1 MKEQKN
7 KGIPGSAFF
16 PLMLAVML
24 AIGVWLGSYM
34 NPSTAKTENQ
44 EQLNKINSV
53 LDYVEKNYVDKIN
66 RDKLVEDA
74 IEKMLAQLDPHS
86 SYIPARDLEGVE
98 EHLEGRFQGIGIR
111 FLILRDT
118 LMVTNVIPGG
128 PADNAG
134 VKAYDRIIE
143 IDGENVTNIGLTNE
157 DVQDKL
163 KGPAGSHV
171 DVMAFNR
178 KDKKDIRIIRNYVPV
193 SSVTSYMIDEKTGY
207 IQLRAFTENAYYEF
221 ISAAEQLLMK
231 GMEELIFDLR
241 NNSGGYLGQAANI
254 VDEFLP
260 SGKLI
265 VYTEGNN
272 RKRNNTYTTSNGSLK
287 DIGVVVLIN
296 SYSASASEIVA
307 GALQDN
313 DRAIVMG
320 RRSFGK
326 GLVQEQEKL
335 KDNSA
340 IRLTIA
346 RYYTPTGRSIQKPY
360 GEGIAY
366 DEDILNRYENEEYLH
381 IDSSLFVDSLKYTTE
396 GGRVVYGGGGI
407 MPDVFIPIDT
417 SGGSF
422 LLDQLHRLQAFYKF
436 GFDYASRKGKSHF
449 GDLKRYTS
457 SFRISPRLRNTFFD
471 YANGLGKVTTSEK
484 DLSVSKS
491 RIDQNIKAEIAR
503 FVWDQQGFT
512 AVVNQ
517 YDRDVQQALK
527 VLNLKKEER
536 LSYRFIP

>member
-1 MKEQKN
+1 MDQQHKN
-7 KGIPGSAFF
+7 GIPSSAFY
-16 PLMLAVML
+16 PLMLAGML
-24 AIGVWLGSYM
+24 AIGVWLGSYL
-34 NPSTAKTENQ
+34 NPSTTQTENQ
-44 EQLNKINSV
+44 KQLTKINSV
-53 LDYVEKNYVDKIN
+53 LDYIESNYVDEVD
-66 RDKLVEDA
+66 RDELVEDA

-86 SYIPARDLEGVE
+86 NYISSKNIKAVE
-98 EHLEGRFQGIGIR
+98 EQLEGRFQGIGIR

-128 PADNAG
+128 PAEKAG
-134 VKAYDRIIE
+134 VKAFDRIIK
-143 IDGENVTNIGLTNE
+143 IDNEDVTNIGLSNK

-171 DVMAFNR
+171 DVIAFDGV
-178 KDKKDIRIIRNYVPV
+178 KEKDIRILRNYVPV
-193 SSVTSYMIDEKTGY
+193 SSVTAFMIDDKTGF
-207 IQLRAFTENAYYEF
+207 IQLNAFTGNAYYEF
-221 ISAAEQLLMK
+221 ISAAQDLLRQ
-231 GMEELIFDLR
+231 GMENLVFDLR

-272 RKRNNTYTTSNGSLK
+272 RSRNNTFTTSNGQLK

-313 DRAIVMG
+313 DRAIIMG

-360 GEGIAY
+360 GNGIDY

-381 IDSSLFVDSLKYTTE
+381 IDSSLFVDSLKYETE
-396 GGRVVYGGGGI
+396 GGRIVYGGGGI

-422 LLDQLHRLQAFYKF
+422 LLDRLRRLQAFYKF
-436 GFDYASRKGKSHF
+436 GFDYASQKGKSFF
-449 GDLKRYTS
+449 GDFKSYVNDFS
-457 SFRISPRLRNTFFD
+457 VNTKLQNRFLE
-471 YANGLGKVTTSEK
+471 YAQKLGEVTVHPD
-484 DLSVSKS
+484 DLSVSKN
-491 RIDQNIKAEIAR
+491 RIQQKIKAEIAR
-503 FVWDQQGFT
+503 FVWDQKGF
-512 AVVNQ
+512 AAAVNQ
-517 YDRDVQQALK
+517 HDRDVQEALK
-527 VLNLKKEER
+527 VLGMPEEDR
-536 LSYRFIP
+536 LEYQFLQ